1 MAKTIQITKNYSQFN
16 KLIGNRE
23 IHEGHVQNLMESM
36 NKYYMPVPIVVNAKM
51 EVIEGQHRIEACKR
65 LELPVY
71 YIIDSNAN
79 LKNVHELNK
88 HRRSWTMFDYLLS
101 KNIQYLKKKE
111 EKYRWH
117 HECYELWKVSGIRWQ
132 RYFYLMGSHAS
143 KISSLDN
150 SMHSLPNLKVVKRV
164 LSVYAEIQVM
174 GDANRILNGK
184 VLRSLYSVVKMEK
197 ISSDP
202 KSIKHLTDR
211 FNDYGASPKFFGK
224 KMTSQKE
231 AVDTWVAL
239 YNYKLGKNN
248 KISM

>member
-1 MAKTIQITKNYSQFN
+1 MANIIHETKNYSQFN

-23 IHEGHVQNLMESM
+23 IHDGHVQNLMESIS
-36 NKYYMPVPIVVNAKM
+36 KYYMPVPIVVNAKM

-65 LELPVY
+65 LELPIY
-71 YIIDSNAN
+71 YIIDDNAK
-79 LKNVHELNK
+79 LEEVHELNK
-88 HRRSWTMFDYLLS
+88 HRRSWNMLDFLMS
-101 KNIQYLKKKE
+101 KNTQYLINKE

-117 HECYELWKVSGIRWQ
+117 HECYELWKISGIRWQ

-143 KISSLDN
+143 KINSLDKE
-150 SMHSLPNLKVVKRV
+150 MHSLPNLNVVKKV
-164 LSVYAEIQVM
+164 LSVYEQIRLM
-174 GDANRILNGK
+174 GDANNILNGK

-197 ISSDP
+197 ISSD
-202 KSIKHLTDR
+202 SNGIKHLIDR

-239 YNYKLGKNN
+239 YNYRLMQSN